1 MTRKLDLAQFLLV
14 WRLMNDQSSR
24 TESQQIDPSA
34 WVESHGDYLY
44 RFALSRLRDPES
56 AEEVVQEAMFSA
68 LKNIGQYAGRGSE
81 RAWLL
86 GILKLK
92 IIDVYRKRKRDPI
105 NSDEGSSDLANM
117 LFDQNGSW
125 KKEVRS
131 AIRTSLDSL
140 EREDFWKIL
149 RICLQALPQRQ
160 SDVFSLRVMD
170 EESSD
175 NICKELAITSTNY
188 WVLLHRARLQLS
200 SCMKQRWFEESKI

>member
-1 MTRKLDLAQFLLV
+1 LCTWQS
-14 WRLMNDQSSR
+14 MNDQSSQ
-24 TESQQIDPSA
+24 TKSKQIDPAS
-34 WVESHGDYLY
+34 WVDSHGDYLY
-44 RFALSRLRDPES
+44 RFALSRLRDPDA

-68 LKNIGQYAGRGSE
+68 LKNVGQFAGRGGE

-105 NSDEGSSDLANM
+105 NADEDSSDLANL

-131 AIRTSLDSL
+131 AMRSSLDSL

-149 RICLQALPQRQ
+149 KICLQSLPQRQ

-170 EESSD
+170 EESAE
-175 NICKELAITSTNY
+175 NICKELDITSTNY

>member
-1 MTRKLDLAQFLLV
+1 
-14 WRLMNDQSSR
+14 MN
-24 TESQQIDPSA
+24 QQKSDNIKGTDPA
-34 WVESHGDYLY
+34 TWVENHGDFLY

-68 LKNIGQYAGRGSE
+68 LKSVDQFAGRGSE

-105 NSDEGSSDLANM
+105 HTDEESAGLNEI
-117 LFDQNGSW
+117 LFDEKGMW

-131 AIRTSLDSL
+131 AMRTSLDSL
-140 EREDFWKIL
+140 DRVDFWKIL
-149 RICLQALPQRQ
+149 KGCLQLLPDRQ
-160 SDVFSLRVMD
+160 AEVFSLRVMD
-170 EESSD
+170 EEESEF
-175 NICKELAITSTNY
+175 ICKELEITSNNY

-200 SCMKQRWFEESKI
+200 SCMKQRWFEEAGK

>member
-1 MTRKLDLAQFLLV
+1 
-14 WRLMNDQSSR
+14 MNDQSSR

>member
-1 MTRKLDLAQFLLV
+1 
-14 WRLMNDQSSR
+14 MNVQSSQ
-24 TESQQIDPSA
+24 TESKQMDPSA

-44 RFALSRLRDPES
+44 RFALSRLRDPDS

-68 LKNIGQYAGRGSE
+68 LKNVGQFAGRGSE

-105 NSDEGSSDLANM
+105 NTDEESSDLANM

-131 AIRTSLDSL
+131 AMRSSLDSL

-149 RICLQALPQRQ
+149 KRCLQALPQRQ

-170 EESSD
+170 EESAD
-175 NICKELAITSTNY
+175 DICKELEITSTNY